1 MKYLVISRFFRT
13 FAHVM
18 ALKRL
23 EYSDYQLDIF
33 DAVENGNENIAIN
46 AVAGSGKTTTI
57 VTACKRL
64 NASERDVIFLAF
76 NKLIVEELK
85 SKLKNYAYVST
96 LHAFG
101 FSILKR
107 MYNHPEYKMYIKVDD
122 WKYHKYV
129 INNVYSLSR
138 IITPDTDRA
147 KVFGFACN
155 VNKLFALA
163 RVNLIKYN
171 ENDLSQLRNLCDEH
185 NLLTLFDE
193 VEVCNLLLADAY
205 KMPQDLTIDFT
216 DMIVLPLCHTE
227 CIPTYKYVFI
237 DEAQD
242 LNRAQRELMLCAAR
256 NGRFIAVG
264 DRNQA
269 INGFAGADCS
279 SFDKI
284 ANHDDTIELPLS
296 VNYRCG
302 TNMIK
307 LAQEIVPHIQA
318 HKGAIKGEVF
328 HVKQLTKSL
337 FQENDMV
344 LCRTSAP
351 LVGLCMKLI
360 ESGITAIVK
369 GKDIAQDLK
378 NLIEN
383 ANTKNIK
390 EVLEYL
396 EEEKQKCINIIKE
409 QRKCD
414 DVAAKN
420 SARYIN
426 LEDRC
431 KCIENICMYSIKD
444 TTQLKSYI
452 NRMFSDDKIDNA
464 VMLSTAHKSK
474 GLEANRV
481 LILLPNK
488 MPLKYPHMQRWQE
501 IQELNLKYVALTRAR
516 KELIFIDLKE
526 NELLKQKI
534 TT

>member
-1 MKYLVISRFFRT
+1 
-13 FAHVM
+13 M
-18 ALKRL
+18 ANLKRL

-33 DAVENGNENIAIN
+33 DAVEHGDENIAIN

-57 VTACKRL
+57 VSACKRL

-85 SKLKNYAYVST
+85 TKLRDYAYVST

-107 MYNHPEYKMYIKVDD
+107 LYNQPKYGMYIKVDS
-122 WKYHKYV
+122 WKYQKYV
-129 INNVYSLSR
+129 RQNVFSLSR
-138 IITPDTDRA
+138 IITPDTDAA

-155 VNKLFALA
+155 VDKLYALA
-163 RVNLIKYN
+163 RINLIEHS
-171 ENDLSQLRNLCDEH
+171 ENDLSQLRNLVDEH
-185 NLLTLFDE
+185 NLLLLFDE
-193 VEVCNLLLADAY
+193 VEVVNILLADAY
-205 KMPQDLTIDFT
+205 KMPKDWTIDYT
-216 DMIVLPLCHTE
+216 DMIVLPLFHKE
-227 CIPTYKYVFI
+227 YIPTYKYVFI
-237 DEAQD
+237 DECQD
-242 LNRAQRELMLCAAR
+242 LSRAQRELMLCAAK

-284 ANHDDTIELPLS
+284 ADQPNTIELPLS

-307 LAQEIVPHIQA
+307 LAQEIVPQIKA
-318 HKGAIKGEVF
+318 HDGAIKGEVF
-328 HVKQLTKSL
+328 HVKQLTKDL
-337 FQENDMV
+337 FKPNDMV

-360 ESGITAIVK
+360 ENGITAVVK
-369 GKDIAQDLK
+369 GKDIGQDLK

-383 ANTKNIK
+383 ANTKDIK
-390 EVLEYL
+390 ALLAYL

-414 DVAAKN
+414 DAAAKN
-420 SARYIN
+420 AAKYIN

-431 KCIENICMYSIKD
+431 KCIENICMYSIEN

-452 NRMFSDDKIDNA
+452 NKIFSDENIENA

-481 LILLPNK
+481 MILLPNK
-488 MPLKYPHMQRWQE
+488 LPLKYPQQQKWQE
-501 IQELNLKYVALTRAR
+501 IQEMNLKYVALTRAR
-516 KELIFIDLKE
+516 KELIFVDLKE
-526 NELLKQKI
+526 GELLKQKI
-534 TT
+534 A

>member
-1 MKYLVISRFFRT
+1 
-13 FAHVM
+13 M
-18 ALKRL
+18 ANLKRL
-23 EYSDYQLDIF
+23 EYSDYQLGIF
-33 DAVENGNENIAIN
+33 DAVEHGDDNIAIN

-57 VTACKRL
+57 VAACKRL

-85 SKLKNYAYVST
+85 GKLKNYAYVST
-96 LHAFG
+96 LHSFG

-107 MYNHPEYKMYIKVDD
+107 LYNQPKYGMYIKVDD
-122 WKYHKYV
+122 WKYQKYV
-129 INNVYSLSR
+129 KDNAFSLSN
-138 IITPDTDRA
+138 IITPDTDAA

-155 VNKLFALA
+155 VDKLYTLA
-163 RVNLIKYN
+163 RINLIEYN

-193 VEVCNLLLADAY
+193 VEVCNELLKTAY
-205 KMPQDLTIDFT
+205 RMPRDLTIDFT
-216 DMIVLPLCHTE
+216 DMIVLPLFHKDM
-227 CIPTYKYVFI
+227 IPTYKYVFI
-237 DEAQD
+237 DECQD
-242 LNRAQRELMLCAAR
+242 LSRAQRELMLCAAK
-256 NGRFIAVG
+256 NGRFIEVG

-284 ANHDDTIELPLS
+284 ADQPNTIELPLS

-302 TNMIK
+302 TNMVR

-318 HKGAIKGEVF
+318 HKGAIKGDVF
-328 HVKQLTKSL
+328 HVKQLSKDL
-337 FQENDMV
+337 FKENDMV

-360 ESGITAIVK
+360 ESGITAVVK

-378 NLIEN
+378 NLIAN
-383 ANTKNIK
+383 ANTRDIK
-390 EVLEYL
+390 ALLAYL

-414 DVAAKN
+414 DAMAKN
-420 SARYIN
+420 ATKYLN

-444 TTQLKSYI
+444 TTQLKTYI
-452 NRMFSDDKIDNA
+452 NKIFSDENIENA

-481 LILLPNK
+481 MILLPNK
-488 MPLKYPHMQRWQE
+488 LPLKYPHQQKWQE
-501 IQELNLKYVALTRAR
+501 VQEMNLKYVAVTRAR
-516 KELIFIDLKE
+516 KELIFVDLTE
-526 NELLKQKI
+526 QELLKIKI
-534 TT
+534 N

>member
-1 MKYLVISRFFRT
+1 MVISIFFRT
-13 FAHVM
+13 FANVM

-33 DAVENGNENIAIN
+33 DAVENGDSNIAIN

-57 VTACKRL
+57 VSACKRL
-64 NASERDVIFLAF
+64 NLDGRDVIFLAF
-76 NKLIVEELK
+76 NNLIVEDLK
-85 SKLKNYAYVST
+85 RKIKGYAEVST

-101 FSILKR
+101 FSVLKKL
-107 MYNHPEYKMYIKVDD
+107 YNHKEYGMFIKVDS
-122 WKYHKYV
+122 WKYQKYV
-129 INNVYSLSR
+129 KQNVYSLSS
-138 IITPDTDRA
+138 IITPDTDAA
-147 KVFGFACN
+147 KVFGFCCN
-155 VNKLFALA
+155 VAKLYALA
-163 RVNLIKYN
+163 RVNLIQYS

-193 VEVCNLLLADAY
+193 VEVCNIMLADAY
-205 KMPQDLTIDFT
+205 KMPKDMVIDFT
-216 DMIVLPLCHTE
+216 DMIVLPLFHKDS
-227 CIPTYKYVFI
+227 IPTYKYVFI

-242 LNRAQRELMLCAAR
+242 LNRAQRELMLCASKY
-256 NGRFIAVG
+256 GRFIAVG

-269 INGFAGADCS
+269 INGFAGADCN

-284 ANHDDTIELPLS
+284 ANQDNTIELPLS

-302 TNMIK
+302 TNMIR
-307 LAQEIVPHIQA
+307 LAQEIVPHIQP
-318 HKGAIKGEVF
+318 HKGAIKGEVL
-328 HVKQLTKSL
+328 HVKQLSKSL
-337 FQENDMV
+337 FKENDMI

-360 ESGITAIVK
+360 ESGITAVVK

-383 ANTKNIK
+383 ANTKDIK
-390 EVLEYL
+390 QVLAYL
-396 EEEKQKCINIIKE
+396 EEEKKKCVNILRE
-409 QRKCD
+409 ERKCD
-414 DVAAKN
+414 EATAKN
-420 SARYIN
+420 SARYLN

-431 KCIENICMYSIKD
+431 KCIENICMYSIEN

-452 NRMFSDDKIDNA
+452 NKMFTDEKIENA

-481 LILLPNK
+481 MILLPDK
-488 MPLKYPHMQRWQE
+488 LPLKYPHQQKWQE
-501 IQELNLKYVALTRAR
+501 KQELNLKYVALTRAR

-526 NELLKQKI
+526 NELMKQKI
-534 TT
+534 SND